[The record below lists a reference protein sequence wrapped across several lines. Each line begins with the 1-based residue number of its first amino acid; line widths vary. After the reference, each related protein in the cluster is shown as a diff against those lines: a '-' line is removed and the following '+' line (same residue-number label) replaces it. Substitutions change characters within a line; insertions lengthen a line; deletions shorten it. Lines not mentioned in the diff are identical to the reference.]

1 MAPQQGLKPQF
12 FVTRQNGAMVPLIAM
27 DELPVHVQIEGVSR
41 SLSAFDTAGMTGVGV
56 REARHQYYVVQSMNN
71 TMAIPFNGI
80 RTPQTPISNASKPNS
95 ASSTPLLRAA
105 TLSSTVIPNTLNVGN
120 QLNQLNQLTQLNEV
134 GSTSGLASTDSTGE
148 DIKPATSPLPGSST
162 NVALPPTTTTTLAWR
177 SKAAP
182 ILANDAPPADPDP
195 EMPPVGQKIY
205 CSYWLRNGECNFAQ
219 QGCMFKHVMPLKLE
233 VLEVLGFRDLP
244 DWYRKTYKVGSLR
257 VNGGR
262 NGLSYGI
269 LDGNKAAPRARRV
282 GLDAEATRRIIASH
296 INALPLGNGRGGR
309 HHHHGDRQPRAGGNH
324 YHRPLAL
331 SAPRTPAAIV
341 AADNA
346 TDKVK
351 AKVNEKERRDEL
363 LAAAFAADMDS
374 ELGDMMDARM
384 EKIREQEQAGWEEEQ
399 EAAKRAATAD
409 AGQKG
414 GETGGA
420 AKKSETTSER
430 ASGSGKGAAPNKP
443 VAVGDTKKHGGRGGA
458 RYARRKKTPQVPA
471 VQKTA

>member
-41 SLSAFDTAGMTGVGV
+41 SLGAFDTAGMTGVGV
-56 REARHQYYVVQSMNN
+56 REARHQYYVVQRMNN

-105 TLSSTVIPNTLNVGN
+105 TLSSSLIPNALHVGN
-120 QLNQLNQLTQLNEV
+120 QLNEV
-134 GSTSGLASTDSTGE
+134 GSTSGVASTNSTKE
-148 DIKPATSPLPGSST
+148 DIKPATNPLPGSSA
-162 NVALPPTTTTTLAWR
+162 NVTLPPTTTTTLAWR
-177 SKAAP
+177 NKAEP

-195 EMPPVGQKIY
+195 EMPPVGQKVY

-262 NGLSYGI
+262 DGLSYGI

-309 HHHHGDRQPRAGGNH
+309 HHHHGDRQRRASGNH

-331 SAPRTPAAIV
+331 SAPRTPAVVV
-341 AADNA
+341 AGDNA

-351 AKVNEKERRDEL
+351 AKANEKERRDEL

-374 ELGDMMDARM
+374 ELEDMMDARM

-399 EAAKRAATAD
+399 EAAKEAAKRAATAE
-409 AGQKG
+409 AGKKG

-420 AKKSETTSER
+420 AKKDETLSER
-430 ASGSGKGAAPNKP
+430 ASGSGKESVPIKP
-443 VAVGDTKKHGGRGGA
+443 VAVGDRKKHGGRGGV
-458 RYARRKKTPQVPA
+458 RYPRRKKTPQVPA
-471 VQKTA
+471 VHKTA